1 MRGDIALLRRSTK
14 ALNAAIS
21 TATGP
26 PAPVVYPIFGREGD
40 CDVLGPGESL
50 ALGGK
55 RDEDCSLACLDVVK
69 IVGLGVES
77 SSSWV
82 SELGIAWV

>member
-26 PAPVVYPIFGREGD
+26 PASVVFPIFGREGD
-40 CDVLGPGESL
+40 CDVLGTGES
-50 ALGGK
+50 LGGK

-69 IVGLGVES
+69 IVGLGVEL